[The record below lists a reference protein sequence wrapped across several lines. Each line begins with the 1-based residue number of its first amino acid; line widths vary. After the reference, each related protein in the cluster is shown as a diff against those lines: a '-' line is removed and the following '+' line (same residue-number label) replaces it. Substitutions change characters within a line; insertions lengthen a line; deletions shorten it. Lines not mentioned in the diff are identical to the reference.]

1 MKELHRSGITFL
13 MFVYE
18 RVVVECSSR
27 ADCRGSKDGNKGS
40 LGLVITCGSY
50 CGSCYRVCGGVC
62 SGGYGAC
69 GGSCE
74 SYDGPYCG
82 CCRGACSG
90 AYSSTYYGV
99 ILMVS
104 FAAQS
109 QPQPN
114 HVNVM

>member
-1 MKELHRSGITFL
+1 MTQIKQL
-13 MFVYE
+13 YCPN
-18 RVVVECSSR
+18 VV
-27 ADCRGSKDGNKGS
+27 GSKDGNKGS